1 MNKMKCSDSTKETGC
16 SDSISKMKI
25 NEGLNSDSIDI
36 MMCLCIKQN
45 SDTVKEAEF

>member
-25 NEGLNSDSIDI
+25 NESLNSDSIDI
-36 MMCLCIKQN
+36 MMCLGIKQN